1 MNTLIKTFGICAAI
15 SLFIGGC
22 AGQPVRAEPAETDA
36 AAAVSYHVV
45 IGKPLDDNEVANFIA
60 TNHCSPA
67 AEYQLCQ
74 DAGMALWTDSDLVV
88 KTVYLYAGS
97 SAGFRRY
104 RGQLP
109 HGLSFY
115 DPMWRV
121 EEKLR
126 DLDANDTLQQLG
138 LPDEGVSPDHMHYWA
153 MYKRL
158 GMTVIYSSPGRDEDA
173 YIYAIVVSQ

>member
-15 SLFIGGC
+15 SLLISGC
-22 AGQPVRAEPAETDA
+22 AGQTLRAEPVEAN
-36 AAAVSYHVV
+36 AVMAISYQVV
-45 IGKPLDDNEVANFIA
+45 LGKPLNDNEVANFIA
-60 TNHCSPA
+60 TNHCSPE
-67 AEYQLCQ
+67 AEYRLCE
-74 DAGMALWTDSDLVV
+74 DAGMALWTDSDLIV
-88 KTVYLYAGS
+88 KTVYLYAGN

-109 HGLSFY
+109 YGLSFY

-126 DLDANDTLQQLG
+126 DLNANDTLQQLG
-138 LPDEGVSPDHMHYWA
+138 LPDEGVSPDHMYYRA
-153 MYKRL
+153 VYRRF
-158 GMTVIYSSPGRDEDA
+158 GMTVIYNSPGKDEDA